1 VGGLSSVITR
11 PGANAV
17 TALVLGACLVLGLMT
32 VFTSPLIYNPGQH
45 VTGEMMS
52 GYEDG
57 FDHGAEDV
65 PYAGMGYDPYRY
77 DHGINGLSGGDTIS
91 GASAA
96 TGSANATVFSE
107 GTTAGPPTDEYYFV
121 VTDWDESRELDVYR
135 ELNYDRRAL
144 EGLDTEPGANKVI
157 SNDDFEMYAIDSAP

>member
-96 TGSANATVFSE
+96 TGSVNATVFSGE
-107 GTTAGPPTDEYYFV
+107 LQRGLSHRRVLFRRHRLGRVAGT
-121 VTDWDESRELDVYR
+121 
-135 ELNYDRRAL
+135 RRL
-144 EGLDTEPGANKVI
+144 P
-157 SNDDFEMYAIDSAP
+157 